1 METGSVGDAKHTG
14 RPKTSRSNVN
24 IEAVRESVAD
34 NPGTPI
40 RRRGQELQI
49 SRTSLQR
56 ILTKDLCLH
65 AYKYIS
71 HFTMTVRWGI
81 VTAGKISHDFVNAV
95 NSYPE
100 KGDQVI
106 AAVAARDPTR
116 AKEFAKTHN
125 IPKVFNTYEDMAI
138 SNDID
143 VAYIGALNHD
153 HYALSKLFLESG
165 KHVLCEKPFCLNAK
179 QVESLVKIAK
189 NQNLFLMEAL
199 WSRFAPFYVN
209 LEEQLESGIIGR
221 PQFVEVNF
229 GLPIENVE
237 RLRKK
242 DLGGGALMDI
252 GIYTVHFAQLVFK
265 EDPIKITAVGELN
278 DDGVDS
284 VETVILEYSEG
295 RRAVLNN
302 HAKVKLWNKATVVG
316 DYGKRITF
324 EDPFNMPDTMIHAD
338 GRVEKFEFHP
348 SKIPY
353 NFMNSAGLV
362 YEALETV
369 RCIKEGLKES
379 PIMSHSRSLQLIKIL
394 DTVRKQLGVHYDVD
408 DQGF

>member
-1 METGSVGDAKHTG
+1 
-14 RPKTSRSNVN
+14 
-24 IEAVRESVAD
+24 
-34 NPGTPI
+34 
-40 RRRGQELQI
+40 
-49 SRTSLQR
+49 
-56 ILTKDLCLH
+56 
-65 AYKYIS
+65 
-71 HFTMTVRWGI
+71 MTVRWGI